1 MTRWESDGI
10 ITAEQ
15 SQAILGSYSA
25 TELAPTSYRSQGRLV
40 TGLSI
45 VGAVLVGLG
54 IILFFAANWDGIPRW
69 PKLAIILATIVG
81 FHGLGYYLRY
91 HRGYS
96 RIGSAMVLVA
106 CIVYG
111 AGVHLVG
118 QVYNVEVN
126 DPRLMLFW
134 FIGVFPL
141 VYVVRSQPIQF
152 LGVALFLLAV
162 GFRLPD
168 WFAVVYQGEGVLGAT
183 LFLILGLMILAI
195 GRIKEEIEVLR
206 PYSEVFQLVGMI
218 TALAALFVLTF
229 KDVFDSFED
238 GLYIQGDT
246 EVGFR
251 ALIAA
256 AGVLTIVL
264 VLATAWLRRRNE
276 RNFTITG
283 IEGVA
288 IAILLAAAYTVVGV
302 NTGGEVVFAVT
313 FNVLLALTL
322 LGVLVSGYL
331 RGREV
336 WVNIA
341 LAFISIDVIARY
353 FEYSWGLLDR
363 SLIFVAAGVILLLG
377 GFIVERGRRVMLDR
391 IRSGEATP

>member
-118 QVYNVEVN
+118 QVYNVEVK

-229 KDVFDSFED
+229 KDVFDSFEE

-256 AGVLTIVL
+256 AGVLTIVRLREGQDVWDSDGYFFDNSDSGRVFLKGKITNQGRLDFGLGTYFIPEGSGHIIERSRDVKVRVAVSSGGTAVIDELL
-264 VLATAWLRRRNE
+264 VDGQPFDSNRPPDPTPELPNKAPPPPPARVPPGEPE
-276 RNFTITG
+276 RK
-283 IEGVA
+283 
-288 IAILLAAAYTVVGV
+288 
-302 NTGGEVVFAVT
+302 
-313 FNVLLALTL
+313 
-322 LGVLVSGYL
+322 
-331 RGREV
+331 
-336 WVNIA
+336 
-341 LAFISIDVIARY
+341 
-353 FEYSWGLLDR
+353 
-363 SLIFVAAGVILLLG
+363 
-377 GFIVERGRRVMLDR
+377 
-391 IRSGEATP
+391 P